1 MKGKKLTN
9 FIFRTFYDGKAKGGI
24 LMKKWIKM
32 SLCMM
37 IGFFCFSFHVKAM
50 NVEARI
56 QDQNYETFQAAL
68 EDVLTGNQKGPIY
81 LMEDVTLDIGTIN
94 KDVEIIGN
102 YHQITVPLQSQ
113 TDDSESQG
121 RLNVQA
127 TLTFNQCRVHFDNTY
142 QNGNNTWSVVLSSQ
156 GVLEFINDSN
166 VTFVGHGIYAS
177 NGSIINV
184 DRSKVSLSQME
195 YTSMMAES
203 YGNLNIKNDSNY
215 TIDHAV
221 ESNGITGFHVF
232 VDHSSLS
239 VENCLNQAMVK
250 GNLTITHQGN
260 VSFSKNDV
268 GYNMYSENNLYVDE
282 TSSLK
287 MNENK
292 NCALLSQG
300 RKKRTITIKNG
311 GSLEAKYNGINYQA
325 SDDEDKYYAQTSAF
339 NFGVY
344 GWYEN
349 AQKILLYPNLDD
361 VVFEDGAKV
370 TISNNYTRGI
380 SNYGNLYLGK
390 QTVITHNGGYQ
401 QGESL
406 QTCRIGKGGGI
417 YNAGTVTLFHTT
429 LYNNHARLSGDD
441 FYSEEGGT
449 VHLSFVSND
458 WILDD
463 CQHSIDGWYDDGL
476 QQRWNGDDKEHPYL
490 SLIEGQK
497 DYHFLEAKAAHGVI
511 QEEIKEDD
519 SKDDSKEEPKQD
531 EKESEIRQT
540 NEKITPVK
548 TVRKQNVQTGD
559 ESNGALWLTFMGLA
573 LLLIFLL
580 VIKYIKGKRD

>member
-1 MKGKKLTN
+1 
-9 FIFRTFYDGKAKGGI
+9 
-24 LMKKWIKM
+24 MKKWIKM

-37 IGFFCFSFHVKAM
+37 IGFFCFSFQVKAM

-56 QDQNYETFQAAL
+56 QDQNYETFQEAL
-68 EDVLTGNQKGPIY
+68 EDVLTGDQKGPIY
-81 LMEDVTLDIGTIN
+81 LMEDVILDVGTIN

-102 YHQITVPLQSQ
+102 HHQITVPLQSQ

-166 VTFVGHGIYAS
+166 VTFIGHGIYAS
-177 NGSIINV
+177 NGSTINV
-184 DRSKVSLSQME
+184 DHSKVSLNQME

-250 GNLTITHQGN
+250 GNLTITNQGN

-325 SDDEDKYYAQTSAF
+325 SDDEDKYYAQTSAL

-390 QTVITHNGGYQ
+390 QTLITNNGGYQ

-406 QTCRIGKGGGI
+406 
-417 YNAGTVTLFHTT
+417 
-429 LYNNHARLSGDD
+429 
-441 FYSEEGGT
+441 
-449 VHLSFVSND
+449 
-458 WILDD
+458 
-463 CQHSIDGWYDDGL
+463 
-476 QQRWNGDDKEHPYL
+476 
-490 SLIEGQK
+490 
-497 DYHFLEAKAAHGVI
+497 
-511 QEEIKEDD
+511 
-519 SKDDSKEEPKQD
+519 
-531 EKESEIRQT
+531 
-540 NEKITPVK
+540 
-548 TVRKQNVQTGD
+548 
-559 ESNGALWLTFMGLA
+559 
-573 LLLIFLL
+573 
-580 VIKYIKGKRD
+580 

>member
-1 MKGKKLTN
+1 
-9 FIFRTFYDGKAKGGI
+9 
-24 LMKKWIKM
+24 
-32 SLCMM
+32 M
-37 IGFFCFSFHVKAM
+37 IGFFCFSFQVKAM

-56 QDQNYETFQAAL
+56 QDQNYETFQEAL
-68 EDVLTGNQKGPIY
+68 EDVLTGDQKGPIY
-81 LMEDVTLDIGTIN
+81 LMEDVTLDVGTIN

-102 YHQITVPLQSQ
+102 HHQITVPLQSQ
-113 TDDSESQG
+113 TNDSESQG

-127 TLTFNQCRVHFDNTY
+127 TLTFNQCCVHFDNTY

-166 VTFVGHGIYAS
+166 VTFVGHGIYAN
-177 NGSIINV
+177 NGSTINV
-184 DRSKVSLSQME
+184 DHSKVSLSQME

-239 VENCLNQAMVK
+239 VENCTNQAMVK

-325 SDDEDKYYAQTSAF
+325 SDDEDKYYAQTSAL

-390 QTVITHNGGYQ
+390 QTVITNNGGYQ

-406 QTCRIGKGGGI
+406 QICRIGKGGGI

-441 FYSEEGGT
+441 LYSEEGGT

-463 CQHSIDGWYDDGL
+463 CQHSIDGWYDDVL
-476 QQRWNGDDKEHPYL
+476 QQRWNGDDKEHLYL
-490 SLIEGQK
+490 SLIEGKK
-497 DYHFLEAKAAHGVI
+497 DYHFLEAKAAHGTV

-519 SKDDSKEEPKQD
+519 FQEEPKQD
-531 EKESEIRQT
+531 EKEPEIKKT
-540 NEKITPVK
+540 NEKITPAKAVQ
-548 TVRKQNVQTGD
+548 KQNVQTGD
-559 ESNGALWLTFMGLA
+559 ESNGALWLTFVGLS

-580 VIKYIKGKRD
+580 VIKYIKRKRD

>member
-184 DRSKVSLSQME
+184 DHSKVSLSQME
-195 YTSMMAES
+195 YTSMIQIIQLIMP
-203 YGNLNIKNDSNY
+203 
-215 TIDHAV
+215 
-221 ESNGITGFHVF
+221 
-232 VDHSSLS
+232 
-239 VENCLNQAMVK
+239 LNQ
-250 GNLTITHQGN
+250 
-260 VSFSKNDV
+260 
-268 GYNMYSENNLYVDE
+268 
-282 TSSLK
+282 
-287 MNENK
+287 
-292 NCALLSQG
+292 
-300 RKKRTITIKNG
+300 
-311 GSLEAKYNGINYQA
+311 
-325 SDDEDKYYAQTSAF
+325 
-339 NFGVY
+339 
-344 GWYEN
+344 
-349 AQKILLYPNLDD
+349 
-361 VVFEDGAKV
+361 
-370 TISNNYTRGI
+370 
-380 SNYGNLYLGK
+380 
-390 QTVITHNGGYQ
+390 
-401 QGESL
+401 
-406 QTCRIGKGGGI
+406 
-417 YNAGTVTLFHTT
+417 
-429 LYNNHARLSGDD
+429 
-441 FYSEEGGT
+441 
-449 VHLSFVSND
+449 
-458 WILDD
+458 
-463 CQHSIDGWYDDGL
+463 
-476 QQRWNGDDKEHPYL
+476 
-490 SLIEGQK
+490 
-497 DYHFLEAKAAHGVI
+497 
-511 QEEIKEDD
+511 
-519 SKDDSKEEPKQD
+519 
-531 EKESEIRQT
+531 
-540 NEKITPVK
+540 
-548 TVRKQNVQTGD
+548 
-559 ESNGALWLTFMGLA
+559 MG
-573 LLLIFLL
+573 
-580 VIKYIKGKRD
+580 

>member
-56 QDQNYETFQAAL
+56 QDQNYETFQEAL
-68 EDVLTGNQKGPIY
+68 EDVLTGDQKGPIY
-81 LMEDVTLDIGTIN
+81 LMEDVILDVGTIN

-102 YHQITVPLQSQ
+102 HHQITVPLQSQ

-142 QNGNNTWSVVLSSQ
+142 QNGNNIWSVVLSSQ

-177 NGSIINV
+177 NGSTINV
-184 DRSKVSLSQME
+184 DHSKVSLSQME

-221 ESNGITGFHVF
+221 EPNGITGFHVF

-250 GNLTITHQGN
+250 GNLTITNQGN

-282 TSSLK
+282 TSALK

-325 SDDEDKYYAQTSAF
+325 SDDEDKYYAQTSAL

-370 TISNNYTRGI
+370 TIANNYTRGI

-390 QTVITHNGGYQ
+390 QTVITNNGGYQ

-406 QTCRIGKGGGI
+406 QTCRIRKGGGI
-417 YNAGTVTLFHTT
+417 YNAGTVTLFHTI

-441 FYSEEGGT
+441 LYSEEGGT

-476 QQRWNGDDKEHPYL
+476 QKRWNGDDKEHLYL
-490 SLIEGQK
+490 SLIEGKK
-497 DYHFLEAKAAHGVI
+497 DYHFLEAKAAHGTV
-511 QEEIKEDD
+511 QEEVKEDD
-519 SKDDSKEEPKQD
+519 FQEEPKQD
-531 EKESEIRQT
+531 EKEPEIKKT
-540 NEKITPVK
+540 NEKITPAKAVQ
-548 TVRKQNVQTGD
+548 KQNVQTGD
-559 ESNGALWLTFMGLA
+559 ESNGALWLTFMGLS

>member
-1 MKGKKLTN
+1 
-9 FIFRTFYDGKAKGGI
+9 
-24 LMKKWIKM
+24 MKKWIKM
-32 SLCMM
+32 SLCM
-37 IGFFCFSFHVKAM
+37 IVGFFLFSYHVKAM

-56 QDQNYETFQAAL
+56 QNQNYETFQAAL
-68 EDVLTGNQKGPIY
+68 EDVLKGNQEGPIY
-81 LMEDVTLDIGTIN
+81 LMEDVILDVGTIN

-102 YHQITVPLQSQ
+102 NHQITVPLQSQ
-113 TDDSESQG
+113 TNDSESQG
-121 RLNVQA
+121 CLNVQA
-127 TLTFNQCRVHFDNTY
+127 KLIFNQCHVHFDNRY
-142 QNGNNTWSVVLSSQ
+142 QNGNNTWSVVMGNQ

-184 DRSKVSLSQME
+184 DHSKVSLNQME

-203 YGNLNIKNDSNY
+203 YGILNIKNNSSY
-215 TIDHAV
+215 TIDHAI
-221 ESNGITGFHVF
+221 EPNGITGFHVF
-232 VDHSSLS
+232 VDYSSLS
-239 VENCLNQAMVK
+239 VENCTNQAMVK
-250 GNLTITHQGN
+250 GSLTITNQGN
-260 VSFSKNDV
+260 VSFSKNDI

-287 MNENK
+287 MNDNK

-311 GSLEAKYNGINYQA
+311 GILEAKYNGINYQA
-325 SDDEDKYYAQTSAF
+325 SDDETKYYAQTSAL

-349 AQKILLYPNLDD
+349 SKKILLYPNLDD

-380 SNYGNLYLGK
+380 SNYGNLYLGN
-390 QTVITHNGGYQ
+390 QTVITDNGGYK
-401 QGESL
+401 QGDSL

-441 FYSEEGGT
+441 LYSEKGGT
-449 VHLSFVSND
+449 IHLSLVSND

-476 QQRWNGDDKEHPYL
+476 QQRWNGDDKEHLYL
-490 SLIEGQK
+490 SLIEGEK
-497 DYHFLEAKAAHGVI
+497 DYHFLEAKAAHGII
-511 QEEIKEDD
+511 QKEDD
-519 SKDDSKEEPKQD
+519 PQEEPKQD
-531 EKESEIRQT
+531 EKEPEIKKTTER
-540 NEKITPVK
+540 ITPVE
-548 TVRKQNVQTGD
+548 TKQSIKKVVKTGD
-559 ESNGALWLTFMGLA
+559 ETEEALWLTFMGIS
-573 LLLIFLL
+573 LLLFFLL
-580 VIKYIKGKRD
+580 VIKHVKRKRD

>member
-1 MKGKKLTN
+1 
-9 FIFRTFYDGKAKGGI
+9 
-24 LMKKWIKM
+24 MKKWIKM

-56 QDQNYETFQAAL
+56 QDQNYETFQEAL
-68 EDVLTGNQKGPIY
+68 EDVLTGDQKGPIY
-81 LMEDVTLDIGTIN
+81 LMEDVILDVGTIN

-102 YHQITVPLQSQ
+102 HHQITVPLQSQ

-142 QNGNNTWSVVLSSQ
+142 QNGNNIWSVVLSSQ

-177 NGSIINV
+177 NGSTINV
-184 DRSKVSLSQME
+184 DHSKVSLSQME

-221 ESNGITGFHVF
+221 EPNGITGFHVF

-250 GNLTITHQGN
+250 GNLTITNQGN

-282 TSSLK
+282 TSALK

-325 SDDEDKYYAQTSAF
+325 SDDEDKYYAQTSAL

-370 TISNNYTRGI
+370 TIANNYTRGI

-390 QTVITHNGGYQ
+390 QTVITNNGGYQ

-406 QTCRIGKGGGI
+406 QTCRIRKGGGI
-417 YNAGTVTLFHTT
+417 YNAGTVTLFHTI

-441 FYSEEGGT
+441 LYSEEGGT

-476 QQRWNGDDKEHPYL
+476 QKRWNGDDKEHLYL
-490 SLIEGQK
+490 SLIEGKK
-497 DYHFLEAKAAHGVI
+497 DYHFLEAKAAHGTV
-511 QEEIKEDD
+511 QEEVKEDD
-519 SKDDSKEEPKQD
+519 FQEEPKQD
-531 EKESEIRQT
+531 EKEPEIKKT
-540 NEKITPVK
+540 NEKITPAKAVQ
-548 TVRKQNVQTGD
+548 KQNVQTGD
-559 ESNGALWLTFMGLA
+559 ESNGALWLTFMGLS

>member
-1 MKGKKLTN
+1 M
-9 FIFRTFYDGKAKGGI
+9 
-24 LMKKWIKM
+24 
-32 SLCMM
+32 
-37 IGFFCFSFHVKAM
+37 
-50 NVEARI
+50 
-56 QDQNYETFQAAL
+56 
-68 EDVLTGNQKGPIY
+68 
-81 LMEDVTLDIGTIN
+81 
-94 KDVEIIGN
+94 
-102 YHQITVPLQSQ
+102 
-113 TDDSESQG
+113 
-121 RLNVQA
+121 QA

-142 QNGNNTWSVVLSSQ
+142 QNGNNIWSVVLSSQ

-177 NGSIINV
+177 NGSTINV
-184 DRSKVSLSQME
+184 DHSKVSLSQME

-221 ESNGITGFHVF
+221 EPNGITGFHVF

-250 GNLTITHQGN
+250 GNLTITNQGN

-282 TSSLK
+282 TSALK

-325 SDDEDKYYAQTSAF
+325 SDDEDKYYAQTSAL

-361 VVFEDGAKV
+361 VVFENGAKV

-380 SNYGNLYLGK
+380 SNYGNLYLGN

-401 QGESL
+401 QGKSL
-406 QTCRIGKGGGI
+406 QTCCIGKGGGI

-497 DYHFLEAKAAHGVI
+497 DYHFLEVKAAHGVI

-531 EKESEIRQT
+531 EKESEIKQT

-548 TVRKQNVQTGD
+548 TVQKQNVQTGD
-559 ESNGALWLTFMGLA
+559 ESNGALWLTFMGLS

>member
-1 MKGKKLTN
+1 
-9 FIFRTFYDGKAKGGI
+9 
-24 LMKKWIKM
+24 MKKWIKM

-37 IGFFCFSFHVKAM
+37 IGFFCFSFQVKAM

-56 QDQNYETFQAAL
+56 QDQNYETFQEAL
-68 EDVLTGNQKGPIY
+68 EDVLTGDQKGPIY
-81 LMEDVTLDIGTIN
+81 LMEDVILDVGTIN

-102 YHQITVPLQSQ
+102 HHQITVPLQSQ

-142 QNGNNTWSVVLSSQ
+142 QNGNNIWSVVLSSQ

-177 NGSIINV
+177 NGSTINV
-184 DRSKVSLSQME
+184 DHSKVSLSQME

-221 ESNGITGFHVF
+221 EPNGITGFHVF

-250 GNLTITHQGN
+250 GNLTITNQGN

-282 TSSLK
+282 TSALK

-325 SDDEDKYYAQTSAF
+325 SDDEDKYYAQTSAL

-361 VVFEDGAKV
+361 VVFENGAKV

-380 SNYGNLYLGK
+380 SNYGNLYLGN

-406 QTCRIGKGGGI
+406 QTCCIGKGGGI

-463 CQHSIDGWYDDGL
+463 CQHSIDVWYDVGL
-476 QQRWNGDDKEHPYL
+476 QQRWNGYDKEHPYL

-497 DYHFLEAKAAHGVI
+497 DYHFLEVKAAHGVI

-531 EKESEIRQT
+531 EKESEIKQT

-548 TVRKQNVQTGD
+548 TVQKQNVQTGD
-559 ESNGALWLTFMGLA
+559 ESNGALWLTFMGLS

>member
-1 MKGKKLTN
+1 
-9 FIFRTFYDGKAKGGI
+9 
-24 LMKKWIKM
+24 
-32 SLCMM
+32 M
-37 IGFFCFSFHVKAM
+37 IGFFCFSFQVKAM

-56 QDQNYETFQAAL
+56 QDQNYETFQEAL
-68 EDVLTGNQKGPIY
+68 EDVLTGDQKGPIY
-81 LMEDVTLDIGTIN
+81 LMEDVTLDVGTIN

-102 YHQITVPLQSQ
+102 HHQITVPLQSQ
-113 TDDSESQG
+113 TNDSESQG

-127 TLTFNQCRVHFDNTY
+127 TLTFNQCCVHFDNTY

-166 VTFVGHGIYAS
+166 VTFVGHGIYAN
-177 NGSIINV
+177 NGSTINV
-184 DRSKVSLSQME
+184 DHSKVSLSQME

-239 VENCLNQAMVK
+239 VENCTNQAMVK

-325 SDDEDKYYAQTSAF
+325 SDDEDKYYAQTSAL

-390 QTVITHNGGYQ
+390 QTVITNNGGYQ

-406 QTCRIGKGGGI
+406 QICRIGKGGGI

-441 FYSEEGGT
+441 LYSEEGGT

-463 CQHSIDGWYDDGL
+463 CQHSIDGCYDDVL
-476 QQRWNGDDKEHPYL
+476 QQRWNGDDKEHLYL
-490 SLIEGQK
+490 SLIEGKK
-497 DYHFLEAKAAHGVI
+497 DYHFLEAKAAHGTV

-519 SKDDSKEEPKQD
+519 FQEEPKQD
-531 EKESEIRQT
+531 EKEPEIKKT
-540 NEKITPVK
+540 NEKITPAKAVQ
-548 TVRKQNVQTGD
+548 KQNVQTGD
-559 ESNGALWLTFMGLA
+559 ESNGALWLTFVGLS

-580 VIKYIKGKRD
+580 VIKYIKRKRD

>member
-1 MKGKKLTN
+1 
-9 FIFRTFYDGKAKGGI
+9 
-24 LMKKWIKM
+24 MKKWIKM

-37 IGFFCFSFHVKAM
+37 IGFFCFSFQVKAM

-56 QDQNYETFQAAL
+56 QDQNYETFQEAL
-68 EDVLTGNQKGPIY
+68 EDVLTGDQKGPIY
-81 LMEDVTLDIGTIN
+81 LMEDVILDVGTIN

-102 YHQITVPLQSQ
+102 HHQITVPLQSQ

-142 QNGNNTWSVVLSSQ
+142 QNGNNIWSVVLSSQ

-177 NGSIINV
+177 NGSTINV
-184 DRSKVSLSQME
+184 DHSKVSLSQME

-221 ESNGITGFHVF
+221 EPNGITGFHVF

-250 GNLTITHQGN
+250 GNLTITNQGN

-282 TSSLK
+282 TSALK

-325 SDDEDKYYAQTSAF
+325 SDDEDKYYAQTSAL

-361 VVFEDGAKV
+361 VVFENGAKV

-380 SNYGNLYLGK
+380 SNYGNLYLGN

-406 QTCRIGKGGGI
+406 QTCCIGKGGGI

-463 CQHSIDGWYDDGL
+463 CQHSIDGWYDDDL

-497 DYHFLEAKAAHGVI
+497 DYHFLEVKAAHGVI

-531 EKESEIRQT
+531 EKESEIKQT

-548 TVRKQNVQTGD
+548 TVQKQNVQTGD
-559 ESNGALWLTFMGLA
+559 ESNGALWLTFMGLS